1 MASRTKLPASEEVE
15 MSYNSHVR
23 DIQRGNSTQ
32 GDGGIHE
39 RDEREIRRMG
49 KLSQYKRVHRGRTI
63 FATSASIQASWQVS
77 LASLTPG
84 LLNGRTAGIFWSFI
98 FTAIFALSNVFSI
111 AEYTSIAPIN
121 GGQYHWVSE
130 FAPRYKKPLSY
141 LTGWWS
147 TIAWQSTAAGATFLA
162 GSFIPSL
169 AALFYPDYVPTPW
182 QNNLCVFALVLL
194 ILAINA
200 TSTKPLIY
208 IQMIAMVVLFIGW
221 LPVAGC
227 LAGLA
232 PHPPFSETVT
242 SFTSS
247 GWSNLGIAVLVGQ
260 IGNVY
265 ALTSFDAAAHMAEE
279 VSNAGRAVPLAIVWS
294 YCGNAAVAFV
304 VITLTMWSIPDV
316 DAALDSSTGFPFIY
330 ALQQAGQRWAQAIT
344 AIIVLI
350 AFAGCTGCN
359 AAASREM
366 AAFARD
372 GGLPGSK
379 WLAKVT
385 KSTHPPRNS
394 VYVTCLITAALTC
407 INFGSTIAFNAI
419 ISGQLIALNASY
431 ALTHACALWA
441 RLTGKYRPEIARFN
455 LGRYGPVANVVAL
468 CYDLFLI
475 VFLAFPPAP
484 EVDAASL
491 NWGPLIF
498 IVTTLFAG
506 IYYVAIGRGLY
517 RDPSK
522 DIVG

>member
-1 MASRTKLPASEEVE
+1 MDSRTKLPASEEVE

-23 DIQRGNSTQ
+23 DIQRGHNTQ
-32 GDGGIHE
+32 ADSGIHE

-84 LLNGRTAGIFWSFI
+84 LLNGGTAGIFWSFI

-242 SFTSS
+242 NFTSS
-247 GWSNLGIAVLVGQ
+247 GWSNLGIAVL
-260 IGNVY
+260 
-265 ALTSFDAAAHMAEE
+265 
-279 VSNAGRAVPLAIVWS
+279 
-294 YCGNAAVAFV
+294 
-304 VITLTMWSIPDV
+304 
-316 DAALDSSTGFPFIY
+316 
-330 ALQQAGQRWAQAIT
+330 
-344 AIIVLI
+344 
-350 AFAGCTGCN
+350 
-359 AAASREM
+359 
-366 AAFARD
+366 
-372 GGLPGSK
+372 
-379 WLAKVT
+379 
-385 KSTHPPRNS
+385 
-394 VYVTCLITAALTC
+394 
-407 INFGSTIAFNAI
+407 
-419 ISGQLIALNASY
+419 LIALNASY

-441 RLTGKYRPEIARFN
+441 RLTGNYHPEIARFN

-484 EVDAASL
+484 EIDATSL
-491 NWGPLIF
+491 NWGPFIF
-498 IVTTLFAG
+498 IFTTLFAG
-506 IYYVAIGRGLY
+506 IYYVAIGRKLY

-522 DIVG
+522 DVVG